1 MSMYNSSIPIFV
13 RFLDNLSGL
22 LNSASAYGTD
32 QAIDESVLASARLF
46 PNMHPLIKQVQIAC
60 DMVMR
65 GGARLAGA
73 TPPEDED
80 NETTFAELQA
90 RIADTKTFLLGL
102 SEENINGSADITIV
116 MPAGPYEL
124 TFTGEEYL
132 NLLEKNNIG
141 AVKTTFSQDG
151 ITLEKPTDVTALPLF
166 LEGGFSVQDESPQLS
181 AGLLDLESG
190 LTILDACC
198 APGGKTAHILEQDFT
213 YKKVIGLD
221 VSEQRLQRTADNLSR
236 LTLFDSSI
244 IELKTGDASE
254 PESWWDGEQFDRILL
269 DAPCSATGI
278 IRRQPDIKILRTP
291 DNVAKLVGIQ
301 TNILSTLWPL
311 LKPKGILLYATCS
324 ILPEENNQIIE
335 QFLKNTPSAEH
346 MPIDADWGIEQ
357 AHGVGRQLFPSSY
370 KKASETEVGMAKE
383 DAQSNHD
390 GFYYAKLRKNK

>member
-90 RIADTKTFLLGL
+90 RIADTKIFLLGL

-132 NLLEKNNIG
+132 NLWILPNMFFHIS
-141 AVKTTFSQDG
+141 TT
-151 ITLEKPTDVTALPLF
+151 
-166 LEGGFSVQDESPQLS
+166 
-181 AGLLDLESG
+181 
-190 LTILDACC
+190 
-198 APGGKTAHILEQDFT
+198 
-213 YKKVIGLD
+213 Y
-221 VSEQRLQRTADNLSR
+221 N
-236 LTLFDSSI
+236 
-244 IELKTGDASE
+244 
-254 PESWWDGEQFDRILL
+254 
-269 DAPCSATGI
+269 
-278 IRRQPDIKILRTP
+278 ILRH
-291 DNVAKLVGIQ
+291 NGVAIGKVD
-301 TNILSTLWPL
+301 
-311 LKPKGILLYATCS
+311 
-324 ILPEENNQIIE
+324 
-335 QFLKNTPSAEH
+335 FL
-346 MPIDADWGIEQ
+346 
-357 AHGVGRQLFPSSY
+357 GVGSFITKGP
-370 KKASETEVGMAKE
+370 
-383 DAQSNHD
+383 
-390 GFYYAKLRKNK
+390 